1 MTARATPR
9 SGRAAGLLWVEIL
22 SLPLLLIIWQLLAMI
37 FPHRLF
43 PSPLEVA
50 FELGALATSG
60 PLFADLGKTLLR
72 AAAGFAAAMVLGTLL
87 GLLLGRVPWLDRLF
101 SGWLVVGLNVPAIIV
116 AIVLYIWLGLTE
128 LALVLAVVLNKTP
141 LVTATIRE
149 GVRSFSR
156 DFEELALAFRF
167 DLRRRMRLVYF
178 PQLLPFGLAAART
191 GLSLIWKIVLV
202 FEVLGSDGGVGYRV
216 SVFFQF
222 FDMTGVLAYTTAF
235 ILVVLAFE
243 YLVMR
248 PLEMH
253 LLRWRW
259 APD

>member
-1 MTARATPR
+1 VSAEGAHRTVGAKR
-9 SGRAAGLLWVEIL
+9 LLWAEIL
-22 SLPLLLIIWQLLAMI
+22 SLPLLLIIWQLLATI

-50 FELGALATSG
+50 LEIGALAG
-60 PLFADLGKTLLR
+60 GGALLADLGKTLLR
-72 AAAGFAAAMVLGTLL
+72 AGVGFVAAMALGTLL
-87 GLLLGRVPWLDRLF
+87 GLLLGRLPVLDRLL

-116 AIVLYIWLGLTE
+116 AIILYIWLGLTE
-128 LALVLAVVLNKTP
+128 FALVLAVVLNKTP
-141 LVTATIRE
+141 LVTVTIRE

-156 DFEELALAFRF
+156 DLEELALAFRF
-167 DLRRRMRLVYF
+167 DLYRRIRLVYL
-178 PQLLPFGLAAART
+178 PQLLPFMLAAART

-202 FEVLGSDGGVGYRV
+202 FEVLGSDGGVGYRI

-222 FDMTGVLAYTTAF
+222 FDITGVLAYTSAF
-235 ILVVLAFE
+235 ILVVLGFE

-259 APD
+259 APS